1 MSIAW
6 PKCTLPPTPPYGS
19 YDSPLIGRWGS
30 PEMAWLFSAA
40 CKFSTWR
47 KLWTALAKAEHEL
60 GLDISAAQ
68 VEALRKNVF
77 NIDFKAA
84 EEQERKVRHDVM
96 AHVHAYGLAAPNA
109 AGIIHL
115 GATSCYVTDN
125 GDLLQM
131 RDALAL
137 LCDRLANVLAAL
149 AEFAHTYAALPT
161 LGYTHYQP
169 AQPVT
174 VGRRACLWM
183 QDFLLDLETLERL
196 RRELPFLG
204 VRGATG
210 TQATFLT
217 LFQGDAK
224 KVRALEK
231 RVGELLG
238 IDRFLAVSGQT
249 YTRKLDHTILAALSG
264 IAQSAAKMGNDI
276 RLLQH
281 DKELEEPFEKHQ
293 IGSSAM
299 AYKRNP
305 MRAERLCGLARH
317 LIALEAAAANTA
329 ATQWLERTLDDSA
342 NRRLTLAEGFLTA
355 DCILNTAINVS
366 RGLVVNE
373 AVIRRRLAAELP
385 FMATEEI
392 LMAAVAK
399 GGDRQKLHEVIRVHS
414 MEAGRRVKQEGA
426 ANDLL
431 ARLKSA
437 PEFAAIHAD
446 LDRLTDP
453 ALFVGLSVEQ
463 TRDFLKR
470 QIGPVLNR
478 YRGAL
483 GSGGDVRV

>member
-1 MSIAW
+1 MSIQW
-6 PKCTLPPTPPYGS
+6 PENSFDPKDPYCTYDTP
-19 YDSPLIGRWGS
+19 LTGRWGS
-30 PEMAWLFSAA
+30 REMAFLFSPA

-47 KLWTALAKAEHEL
+47 KLWTALAHAQQEL
-60 GLDISAAQ
+60 GLDISKKQ
-68 VEALRKNVF
+68 VEALRKNIY
-77 NIDFKAA
+77 NIDFQAA

-96 AHVHAYGLAAPNA
+96 AHVHAFGLAAPSA

-131 RDALAL
+131 RDGLDL
-137 LCDRLANVLAAL
+137 LCGRIANLLAAL
-149 AEFAHTYAALPT
+149 ADFAKTEADTPA

-183 QDFLLDLETLERL
+183 QDFFLDLQTLERL
-196 RRELPFLG
+196 QAELPFLG

-217 LFQGDAK
+217 LFRGDAQ
-224 KVRALEK
+224 KVARLEK

-238 IDRFLAVSGQT
+238 IKKFLTVSGQT
-249 YTRKLDHTILAALSG
+249 YTRKLDHTILSALSG
-264 IAQSAAKMGNDI
+264 VAQSAAKMGNDI

-305 MRAERLCGLARH
+305 MRAERMCGLARH
-317 LIALEAAAANTA
+317 LISLEASAANTA

-366 RGLVVNE
+366 RGLVVNY
-373 AVIRRRLAAELP
+373 AVVRQRLMAELP

-392 LMAAVAK
+392 LMAASAK
-399 GGDRQKLHEVIRVHS
+399 GGNRQELHEVIRRHS
-414 MEAGRRVKQEGA
+414 MAAGQAVKQEGKP
-426 ANDLL
+426 NDLM
-431 ARLKSA
+431 ARLKQA
-437 PEFAAIHAD
+437 PEFAAIRGE
-446 LDRLTDP
+446 LDALTDP
-453 ALFVGLSVEQ
+453 KQFIGLAAEQ
-463 TRDFLKR
+463 TRAFLKHDIAPALKR
-470 QIGPVLNR
+470 YKNR
-478 YRGAL
+478 LGA
-483 GSGGDVRV
+483 GGDVRV